1 MFAVYC
7 KNPDPQNPLRGL
19 CSGELEEPGIR
30 DGWVRVKMS
39 HASLNRHDIF
49 TLMGASVHEQPTP
62 YPMTLGLDG
71 VGRLDDGTEVIIYPL
86 LNSPDW
92 RDDETLDPQWNVLS
106 ELEQGTFAQCVI
118 VPRRNVI
125 VKPRELSSIH
135 AAVLGTA
142 WLTAYR
148 MLFTKA
154 GLQPGQ
160 TMLVQGA
167 TGGTSTALIQ
177 MGKAAGMEVWTTSRT
192 DKGCEL
198 ATKLGAHKVFKSGE
212 TLPKR
217 VDAVMDS
224 VGQSTWAHSLKSVA
238 RGGTIVTIGVTTGSE
253 TKTDLLRVFTEV
265 ITIKGTIMGTLE
277 EFKNLIQFVIASGIE
292 PEIGDVMPLT
302 DARRPIQS
310 MLDGQTHG
318 KTVFTVN

>member
-7 KNPDPQNPLRGL
+7 KSPDPQNPLSGL
-19 CSGELEEPGIR
+19 CSGELEEPSIR
-30 DGWVRVKMS
+30 DGWVRVNMS

-106 ELEQGTFAQCVI
+106 ELEQGTFAQCVT

-125 VKPRELSSIH
+125 VKPKELSSIH

-177 MGKAAGMEVWTTSRT
+177 MGKAAGVEVWTTSRT
-192 DKGCEL
+192 DKDREL

-238 RGGTIVTIGVTTGSE
+238 RGGTIVTVGVTTGSDP
-253 TKTDLLRVFTEV
+253 KSDLLRVFTEV

-277 EFKNLIQFVIASGIE
+277 ELKNLIRFVITSGIE
-292 PEIGDVMPLT
+292 PEIGDVMPLR
-302 DARRPIQS
+302 DARRPIQA
-310 MLDGQTHG
+310 MLDGQTYG